1 MDAPRPI
8 PWFVWI
14 AAALFFV
21 AVIAVYVYGSITSPL
36 SEPDE
41 ARYAELAREMVVS
54 GDWVTPHLNSV
65 KYFEKPPLVYW
76 SSAAAFA
83 AFGISEL
90 SARLPSLLSAIATVA
105 LTVWLAARMYGGATA
120 LIALPIISIGPLFGI
135 LAQTLVLDMTLTWLT
150 TLAVAAL
157 WFASY
162 RVMYAATALAV
173 LAKGPVA
180 AILVGGIAFIFLL
193 LQGGWRALRAA
204 LDWRAIALGVAIALP
219 WFIVVSWANPE
230 FLHVFVVEE
239 QVNRYLWTTEHGQ
252 PLWYF
257 LPVIPLALAPWGLVL
272 LLDPPLLRAALAPR
286 TWSVPTR
293 FLTIWA
299 AVVVVF
305 FSLSTSKLLTYV
317 LPAIPP
323 LAILAARAIELGIA
337 RGRTAGLARVAWLFT
352 LVGPVIGLCGVLLP
366 HFSNHWRTILVAPY
380 LLVGGPILLAMGW
393 GTRRMLVGDRP
404 WGALAVLAV
413 GWLAVF
419 AVAVS
424 GRDVANNYRNLAHA
438 VRDLAGPNDRVALY
452 GSFTQS
458 IGFYSQRRV
467 VMIGGC
473 GELRLA
479 NRQSDFSTWF
489 WAGLPELRHEW
500 AEPGKLFLVINRSD
514 LDSFDPPLDP
524 PPIFLAAKNKKL
536 LVVNR

>member
-1 MDAPRPI
+1 LAPRRI
-8 PWFVWI
+8 PWFVWLG
-14 AAALFFV
+14 AALFFT

-36 SEPDE
+36 TEPDE
-41 ARYAELAREMVVS
+41 ARYAELAREMLVS
-54 GDWVTPHLNSV
+54 GDWITPHLNFV
-65 KYFEKPPLVYW
+65 RYFEKPPLVYW

-83 AFGISEL
+83 AFGVSEL

-105 LTVWLAARMYGGATA
+105 LTVWLAARMYGAATA

-150 TLAVAAL
+150 TLAAAAL
-157 WFASY
+157 WFRSY
-162 RVMYAATALAV
+162 RIMYAATALAV

-180 AILVGGIAFIFLL
+180 AILVGGIALIFLL
-193 LQGGWRALRAA
+193 LHGGWRALRAA
-204 LDWRAIALGVAIALP
+204 LEWRAIALGLAIALP
-219 WFIVVSWANPE
+219 WFIVVSWVNPD

-239 QVNRYLWTTEHGQ
+239 QVNRYLWTTEHGE
-252 PLWYF
+252 PIWFF
-257 LPVIPLALAPWGLVL
+257 LPVIPLALCPWGLML
-272 LLDPPLLRAALAPR
+272 LFDPPLLRAALAPR

-293 FLTIWA
+293 FLVIWA
-299 AVVVVF
+299 GVIVLF

-323 LAILAARAIELGIA
+323 LAILAARTIELGIA
-337 RGRTAGLARVAWLFT
+337 RGRNAGLARVAWFFMVL
-352 LVGPVIGLCGVLLP
+352 GPLMGMCGALLP
-366 HFSNHWRTILVAPY
+366 QFSTHWRVLMIAPY
-380 LLVGGPILLAMGW
+380 LLAGGPILLAMGW
-393 GTRRMLVGDRP
+393 GTRRVLAGGRP

-413 GWLAVF
+413 GWLIVF

-424 GRDVANNYRNLAHA
+424 GREVANNYRNLAHA
-438 VRDLAGPNDRVALY
+438 VRDAAGPNDRVALY

-458 IGFYSQRRV
+458 IGFYSRRRV

-479 NRQSDFSTWF
+479 NRQSDFATWF
-489 WAGLPELRHEW
+489 WAGLPELRREW
-500 AEPGKLFLVINRSD
+500 AAPGRLFLVINRND
-514 LDSFDPPLDP
+514 LESFDPPLDP
-524 PPIFLAAKNKKL
+524 PPIFIAAKHKKL